1 MSEPRFTVEQGCDS
15 EYRIIDRKDA
25 TVNYCGVEARA
36 PYVLGAESGQ
46 PWHHWIKGIA
56 DAYCASLNQGWSQ
69 PTETK
74 ED

>member
-1 MSEPRFTVEQGCDS
+1 MTNPRFTVEQGYDS
-15 EYRIIDRKDA
+15 EFRIIDRSAQFMDEPPFDP
-25 TVNYCGVEARA
+25 G
-36 PYVLGAESGQ
+36 YVLGEESGQ